1 VGEFT
6 ADARHGR
13 AYPDHDR
20 ESLSAS
26 LLRFSSNCAAGN
38 FEAFTSEE
46 SRSVQSNS
54 DFARFAFFVC
64 PNADARLHVGDLYPG
79 ENVSVNGCNFYGATG
94 SFERVIEDKECLRP
108 YLTRQANLYLSFS
121 VHFESAANNYARSR
135 GAETRSGQTL
145 RGIASRSR
153 QRWRLWHWVW
163 PF

>member
-108 YLTRQANLYLSFS
+108 YLTRKPTCIS
-121 VHFESAANNYARSR
+121 VSPSISSLQLTTMQEAVAPRPVPDR
-135 GAETRSGQTL
+135 R
-145 RGIASRSR
+145 
-153 QRWRLWHWVW
+153 
-163 PF
+163 